1 MRNTQQNHLLQ
12 IKAFFS
18 SLQNYSQEALVVGSL
33 SLLSI
38 HIMDGSIRRRL
49 SFISNW
55 SLAMQQD
62 EVKKKRFHQKQ
73 EHLWRTTVASDHI
86 HQLIDH

>member
-1 MRNTQQNHLLQ
+1 MGNTQQNHLLQ
-12 IKAFFS
+12 IKAFFFS

-33 SLLSI
+33 NLLSI
-38 HIMDGSIRRRL
+38 HIMDGSIGRRL

-62 EVKKKRFHQKQ
+62 EVENQKQ
-73 EHLWRTTVASDHI
+73 EHLWRTTVASDHT